1 MASFK
6 NLVSTTSAQISSGGT
21 ITGDLVING
30 DLQVDG
36 GGSLSFDE
44 IIQGTQV
51 IDVDNTEALL
61 VRKDGDN
68 GDVFTVDTTNMDVT
82 VNGVKNTTTFLVT
95 NNWSTTN
102 DYIRIALNDATIRS
116 TVLDSGARNLILAPL
131 GNDALTLH
139 STSSGVVSASIGTN
153 SPDGTLHVHTATAGS
168 VTVDSACDDLV
179 VENNTSGGISIL
191 TPNDSLGQLAFGS
204 PADAYGAFI
213 GWKSDDNQMT
223 IATANAGDS
232 IVMQTANKVTALTID
247 SSQNVGIGTS
257 TPSSFDSEANNLV
270 VGNGSGDNGI
280 TIFTGSSAG
289 HHGSIFFGDAT
300 GTPKQGQIRYEQNN
314 EVMSF
319 HTNTTERMRIDLN
332 GNVGIGI
339 SPVASQKLH
348 VNVASNVNFTTS
360 ANSSSLRLNAVNDAV
375 DATIPLE
382 INSTNTQFLSSSVG
396 IGTSPSANLHILN
409 SSGAGHLILETTS
422 ASHGVMLD
430 LRGSADRDAEIIF
443 REGSNAKAIIFND
456 ASNNSLSLSDGSGG
470 LSPVLNIK
478 TGSVGIGCDHPSV
491 PLEVEL
497 SGDTGTY
504 FEGGGSGN
512 GTSDARHLTI
522 AASTTTN
529 AGDTHTLN
537 AESATGVLKFA
548 TTGTNRMILDSNSR
562 ISLSNN
568 DGGAGNT
575 VFGELAGNALASGG
589 NYNLLIGK
597 EAGNDLTTSDHNVAI
612 GFQTLSK
619 ATANLDGNTAVG
631 NYAMGS
637 VVSNDVNN
645 CTAIGYASMSV
656 GVLESTAS
664 GTVAVGF
671 GTLDNLT
678 SGAGNI
684 AVGYLALNS
693 MTSGGSN
700 VAIGDTALQDLVTG
714 GANVAIGRNAGKE
727 MGAGENGNIL
737 IGMAAGQSLDEG
749 TSGLIDS
756 NIAIGKDSF
765 IGGNLNTAST
775 VVKGN
780 IAIGTDALNST
791 GTNAQTGT
799 IAIGHEA
806 LTNNVNGARNTV
818 IGYQGMLDG
827 TGAGDNVAIG
837 YEVLKEGTTSELN
850 VAVGTQA
857 LGSNSASALTGNA
870 NVAVGYQALYV
881 AEGDSKNNVAIGR
894 SAGDSITTGQ
904 ANVIIGS
911 EASANGSGAIN
922 RIAIGR
928 TATAVADNS
937 VTLGNA
943 SVTAVY
949 MAQDSGATVH
959 ADKYM
964 STTMPAFLVQ
974 PNAEQT
980 NIAVDTVTDIVF
992 DVERFD
998 QGSNFASNTFTAP
1011 VTGKYFLNVSLYGK
1025 QVDSASDYIQ
1035 VYIVTSNRTYTMII
1049 DPDFGQDAAYW
1060 SFNNSVLADMDVNDT
1075 AKIQVFQSTG
1085 SAQLDIG
1092 TASYF
1097 SGYLVC

>member
-1 MASFK
+1 MAFF
-6 NLVSTTSAQISSGGT
+6 TTTAASISSGGT
-21 ITGDLVING
+21 ITGDIIIEG
-30 DLQVDG
+30 DLTVQG

-44 IIQGTQV
+44 IIEGTQV
-51 IDVDNTEALL
+51 IDVDSTEAFL
-61 VRKDGDN
+61 VRKDGDG
-68 GDVFTVDTTNMDVT
+68 GDVFIVDTTN
-82 VNGVKNTTTFLVT
+82 
-95 NNWSTTN
+95 S
-102 DYIRIALNDATIRS
+102 R
-116 TVLDSGARNLILAPL
+116 
-131 GNDALTLH
+131 
-139 STSSGVVSASIGTN
+139 
-153 SPDGTLHVHTATAGS
+153 
-168 VTVDSACDDLV
+168 
-179 VENNTSGGISIL
+179 
-191 TPNDSLGQLAFGS
+191 
-204 PADAYGAFI
+204 
-213 GWKSDDNQMT
+213 
-223 IATANAGDS
+223 
-232 IVMQTANKVTALTID
+232 
-247 SSQNVGIGTS
+247 
-257 TPSSFDSEANNLV
+257 
-270 VGNGSGDNGI
+270 
-280 TIFTGSSAG
+280 
-289 HHGSIFFGDAT
+289 
-300 GTPKQGQIRYEQNN
+300 
-314 EVMSF
+314 
-319 HTNTTERMRIDLN
+319 
-332 GNVGIGI
+332 VGIGI
-339 SPVASQKLH
+339 TPLATFHAKM
-348 VNVASNVNFTTS
+348 ASNVNFTTT

-562 ISLSNN
+562 ISLGNN

>member
-1 MASFK
+1 
-6 NLVSTTSAQISSGGT
+6 
-21 ITGDLVING
+21 
-30 DLQVDG
+30 
-36 GGSLSFDE
+36 
-44 IIQGTQV
+44 
-51 IDVDNTEALL
+51 
-61 VRKDGDN
+61 
-68 GDVFTVDTTNMDVT
+68 
-82 VNGVKNTTTFLVT
+82 
-95 NNWSTTN
+95 
-102 DYIRIALNDATIRS
+102 
-116 TVLDSGARNLILAPL
+116 
-131 GNDALTLH
+131 
-139 STSSGVVSASIGTN
+139 
-153 SPDGTLHVHTATAGS
+153 
-168 VTVDSACDDLV
+168 
-179 VENNTSGGISIL
+179 
-191 TPNDSLGQLAFGS
+191 
-204 PADAYGAFI
+204 
-213 GWKSDDNQMT
+213 
-223 IATANAGDS
+223 
-232 IVMQTANKVTALTID
+232 
-247 SSQNVGIGTS
+247 
-257 TPSSFDSEANNLV
+257 
-270 VGNGSGDNGI
+270 
-280 TIFTGSSAG
+280 
-289 HHGSIFFGDAT
+289 
-300 GTPKQGQIRYEQNN
+300 
-314 EVMSF
+314 
-319 HTNTTERMRIDLN
+319 
-332 GNVGIGI
+332 
-339 SPVASQKLH
+339 
-348 VNVASNVNFTTS
+348 
-360 ANSSSLRLNAVNDAV
+360 
-375 DATIPLE
+375 
-382 INSTNTQFLSSSVG
+382 
-396 IGTSPSANLHILN
+396 
-409 SSGAGHLILETTS
+409 
-422 ASHGVMLD
+422 
-430 LRGSADRDAEIIF
+430 
-443 REGSNAKAIIFND
+443 
-456 ASNNSLSLSDGSGG
+456 
-470 LSPVLNIK
+470 
-478 TGSVGIGCDHPSV
+478 
-491 PLEVEL
+491 
-497 SGDTGTY
+497 
-504 FEGGGSGN
+504 
-512 GTSDARHLTI
+512 
-522 AASTTTN
+522 
-529 AGDTHTLN
+529 
-537 AESATGVLKFA
+537 
-548 TTGTNRMILDSNSR
+548 
-562 ISLSNN
+562 
-568 DGGAGNT
+568 GAGNT